1 MAELAVVFRTRSE
14 IEANVV
20 RGLLRTHGIEAVQ
33 SPPAGRAVPGLMQDE
48 AGEVLISVPPDLAR
62 MATRVMAEVRDEVSR
77 AVLLREA
84 HGALEVALGHR
95 FTDRAL
101 LEQALTHRSRA
112 HEDPSGEGVDNE
124 RLEFLGDA
132 VLGLVVADRLVRE
145 FPERDEGWTSK
156 VKARLVS
163 APTLARLG
171 EQVGL
176 GDYLLLG
183 RGEEK
188 SGGRRK
194 QSLIADTFEA
204 VIAAIY
210 LDGGLAA
217 ATTFIDSR
225 FGDAL
230 DDLRVNGATAE
241 APADWKSTLQEWLQA
256 RGQSLPAYRLR
267 AEAGPDHRKTFT
279 VDVSVGGDAIGCGTG
294 RSKKEAEQKA
304 ARRALTDLQTAAGG
318 DSGADRAR
326 RSIDLDEPP

>member
-1 MAELAVVFRTRSE
+1 MPDLAVIFRTRSE

-20 RGLLRTHGIEAVQ
+20 RGLLATHGIAAVQ
-33 SPPAGRAVPGLMQDE
+33 IPPAGRAAPGLSRDG
-48 AGEVLISVPPDLAR
+48 AGEVRVSVPPELAP
-62 MATRVMAEVRDEVSR
+62 AAARVIAEVRSEASR

-84 HGALEVALGHR
+84 HGALEAALGYR
-95 FTDRAL
+95 FEDRQL

-112 HEDPSGEGVDNE
+112 HEDPSGEVADNE

-163 APTLARLG
+163 ASTLARLG

-188 SGGRRK
+188 TGGRRK

-204 VIAAIY
+204 VVAAIY
-210 LDGGLAA
+210 LDGGLPAA
-217 ATTFIDSR
+217 STFLDAQLR
-225 FGDAL
+225 DAL
-230 DDLRVNGATAE
+230 DDLRANGAASD

-256 RGQSLPAYRLR
+256 RGRPLPSYRLT
-267 AEAGPDHRKTFT
+267 AETGPDHRKTFT
-279 VDVSVGGDAIGCGTG
+279 VAVAVGGGALASGMG
-294 RSKKEAEQKA
+294 RSKKEAEQTA
-304 ARRALTDLQTAAGG
+304 ARRALGELRSAGG
-318 DSGADRAR
+318 GGANAD
-326 RSIDLDEPP
+326 DPTPTG

>member
-1 MAELAVVFRTRSE
+1 MADLAVVFRTRSE
-14 IEANVV
+14 VEANVV
-20 RGLLRTHGIEAVQ
+20 RGLLRTHGIETVQ
-33 SPPAGRAVPGLMQDE
+33 SPPAGLTVPGLSRDE
-48 AGEVLISVPPDLAR
+48 AGEVCVSVAPELAR
-62 MATRVMAEVRDEVSR
+62 TAARVIAEVRSEASR

-84 HGALEVALGHR
+84 FGALESALRYR
-95 FTDRAL
+95 FTDRGL

-112 HEDPSGEGVDNE
+112 HEDPSGEIVDNE

-156 VKARLVS
+156 VKAKLVS
-163 APTLARLG
+163 TPTLARLG

-188 SGGRRK
+188 TGGRRK

-204 VIAAIY
+204 VVAAIY
-210 LDGGLAA
+210 LDGGLVA
-217 ATTFIDSR
+217 ATAFL
-225 FGDAL
+225 DAL
-230 DDLRVNGATAE
+230 LRESLDGLRANGVAAE

-256 RGQSLPAYRLR
+256 RGRPLPVYRLT
-267 AEAGPDHRKTFT
+267 AEDGPDHRKTFT
-279 VDVSVGGDAIGCGTG
+279 VDVAVGGDELARGAG

-304 ARRALTDLQTAAGG
+304 ARRALEALRSAAES
-318 DSGADRAR
+318 SGADPAIS
-326 RSIDLDEPP
+326 RSR

>member
-1 MAELAVVFRTRSE
+1 MADLAVVFRTRSE
-14 IEANVV
+14 MEANVV

-33 SPPAGRAVPGLMQDE
+33 SPPSGRAAPGLLRDE
-48 AGEVLISVPPDLAR
+48 AGEVRVSVAPELAR
-62 MATRVMAEVRDEVSR
+62 TAARVIAEVRSEVSR
-77 AVLLREA
+77 RVLLREA
-84 HGALEVALGHR
+84 HGALEVALGYR
-95 FTDRAL
+95 FTDRGL

-112 HEDPSGEGVDNE
+112 HEDPSGEVADNE

-132 VLGLVVADRLVRE
+132 VLGLVVADRLVRD
-145 FPERDEGWTSK
+145 FPGRDEGWTSK

-188 SGGRRK
+188 TGGRRK

-204 VIAAIY
+204 VVAAIY
-210 LDGGLAA
+210 LDGGLTA
-217 ATTFIDSR
+217 ATTFIDAR
-225 FGDAL
+225 LRDAL
-230 DDLRVNGATAE
+230 DDLRANGAAAE

-256 RGQSLPAYRLR
+256 RGRPLPAYRLT
-267 AEAGPDHRKTFT
+267 AEEGPDHRKTFT
-279 VDVSVGGDAIGCGTG
+279 VDVLVGGDPIARGMG

-304 ARRALTDLQTAAGG
+304 ARRALADLPSAAERPPATG
-318 DSGADRAR
+318 
-326 RSIDLDEPP
+326 EPTPTE

>member
-1 MAELAVVFRTRSE
+1 MAELAVVFCTRSE

-20 RGLLRTHGIEAVQ
+20 LGLLRTHGIEAVQ
-33 SPPAGRAVPGLMQDE
+33 SPPAGRSMPGLSKDE
-48 AGEVLISVPPDLAR
+48 AGEVRVSVPPDLAKT
-62 MATRVMAEVRDEVSR
+62 AARVIADVRHDASR

-84 HGALEVALGHR
+84 YGAIEAALGYR
-95 FTDRAL
+95 FADRGL

-112 HEDPSGEGVDNE
+112 HEDPSGGVADNE

-132 VLGLVVADRLVRE
+132 VLGLVIADRLVRE
-145 FPERDEGWTSK
+145 FPDRDEGWTSK

-171 EQVGL
+171 EHVGL

-188 SGGRRK
+188 TGGRRK

-204 VIAAIY
+204 VVAAIY

-217 ATTFIDSR
+217 ASAFIDAC
-225 FGDAL
+225 FGAAL
-230 DDLRVNGATAE
+230 DELRANGVVAE

-256 RGQSLPAYRLR
+256 RGRPLPAYRLT
-267 AEAGPDHRKTFT
+267 AEGGPDHRKTFT
-279 VDVSVGGDAIGCGTG
+279 VDACVGEDSIACGTG

-304 ARRALTDLQTAAGG
+304 ARGALAVLRASGG
-318 DSGADRAR
+318 N
-326 RSIDLDEPP
+326 E

>member
-1 MAELAVVFRTRSE
+1 MAALTVVFRTRSE
-14 IEANVV
+14 MEANVV

-33 SPPAGRAVPGLMQDE
+33 SPPAVRAVPGLSRDE
-48 AGEVLISVPPDLAR
+48 AGEVRVSVPPEWAR
-62 MATRVMAEVRDEVSR
+62 TAARVIAEVRSEVSR
-77 AVLLREA
+77 AVLLRDA
-84 HGALEVALGHR
+84 HEALEAALGYR
-95 FTDRAL
+95 FTDRGL

-112 HEDPSGEGVDNE
+112 HEDPSGEGEDNE

-132 VLGLVVADRLVRE
+132 VLGLVVADRLVRD

-163 APTLARLG
+163 EPTLARLG

-188 SGGRRK
+188 TGGRRK

-204 VIAAIY
+204 VVAAIY
-210 LDGGLAA
+210 LDGGLGA
-217 ATTFIDSR
+217 ATAFIGAR
-225 FGDAL
+225 LHGAL
-230 DDLRVNGATAE
+230 EELRENGAVAK

-256 RGQSLPAYRLR
+256 RGRPLPAYRLA

-279 VDVSVGGDAIGCGTG
+279 VDVSLGDEAIARGTG

-304 ARRALTDLQTAAGG
+304 ARRALADLESGGPQAAEGP
-318 DSGADRAR
+318 A
-326 RSIDLDEPP
+326 EVE